1 MKALILCQ
9 DISQGL
15 LFLWIWDDF
24 NMLLTIFQLVLSFAV
39 RCLGTEG
46 RAHGGA
52 AIGPSDQVF
61 ETVVFKGE
69 LSFQMYSPPL

>member
-1 MKALILCQ
+1 
-9 DISQGL
+9 
-15 LFLWIWDDF
+15 
-24 NMLLTIFQLVLSFAV
+24 MLLTIFQLVLSFAV